1 MSWDTVNLITAAT
14 VKEVTGTNRNVE
26 DRKIDPSIHDAQHDL
41 KQTLGETLYQLIE
54 DADPVNDA
62 TLGGNTGLATLYS
75 RFIKNYL
82 SWKTLEYAYPQLYA
96 EADRRGVFANSG
108 EGYTPVDGKTLAML
122 IAKAAARADNRQG
135 EMIRYIENLDASNAI
150 RVAYDTDV
158 DDEPRTKEVKN
169 TGRIITRV
177 SKWQYPDNRTDYG
190 PDEYRKGGY

>member
-14 VKEVTGTNRNVE
+14 VKEVTGISRNVE
-26 DRKIDPSIHDAQHDL
+26 DRKIDPAIHDAQHDL

-62 TLGGNTGLATLYS
+62 TLDGNTGLATLYS
-75 RFIKNYL
+75 RFVKSYL
-82 SWKTLEYAYPQLYA
+82 AWKSLEYAYPMMHA
-96 EADRRGVFANSG
+96 EPDRRGVFTQSG

-135 EMIRYIENLDASNAI
+135 EMIRYIENLDVSNAI
-150 RVAYDTDV
+150 RVAYGTDV
-158 DDEPRTKEVKN
+158 DDEPRTKTVAN

-177 SKWQYPDNRTDYG
+177 SKWQFPDNRTSNG
-190 PDEYRKGGY
+190 PDYPNGY